1 MANAV
6 FNSYEDYLSKDTSN
20 PVQHNSF
27 DLSHIRNFTTT
38 YGALIPFYLEDC
50 VPSDH
55 FKISNIVKVQS
66 LPMANPLFNNI
77 KITTWYFYCPYYL
90 LWRKFDL
97 FISGGRDGTYTADFP
112 VTSLIPTHNSLGDYL
127 GLPIPPDYTS
137 SGTLLSVSAFPFAM
151 YQRIYRDYFFN
162 QDLQTSTNTNY
173 WFPADE
179 DDFTLRD
186 GTSFILSRSSFA
198 SRYYNDVVADHI
210 VQSGSGYYGQD
221 FCVDTPG
228 TVNSSRAVTS
238 TETREYPILQ
248 LIRFKNFNRDYFT
261 SAMFSPQR
269 GPAMGLTSTNLS
281 PFSPSDF
288 NTLTS
293 ISSST
298 ASVSDTISTGYMSS
312 SDPSSYGFFQ
322 SSSTSGISNGTLNQ
336 SLANLSN
343 IISKRISS
351 AITISDIMTASQ
363 VQLWM
368 ERNMQVKAQYN
379 EFLRVHFGDAP
390 LDERLTKPY
399 YIGGSTQYLNVSAVV
414 QTSESANT
422 PQGTMT
428 GLGSGSDSQFI
439 GSFTSHEYG
448 MIMGIMCIM
457 PDVYYTQGL
466 DRIWSHSTKF
476 DFYFPEFAQLPP
488 EPIYNRE
495 IWYDN
500 RSNNHNDEVFG
511 YAGRYDFMRHRR
523 SMSVSDLRNPN
534 MLDFSSWVVNRSF
547 SSLPTLNSQSFLS
560 SLKDYGGIAS
570 IPARIYNSSGVW
582 VDYNNIP
589 MDHFPT
595 GNLQNPFLV
604 QVGLNIHA
612 SRPLPFRNE
621 PQTLNLRR
629 G

>member
-6 FNSYEDYLSKDTSN
+6 FNSFEDYLSKDTSN

-55 FKISNIVKVQS
+55 FRISNIVKVQS
-66 LPMANPLFNNI
+66 LPMTNPLFNNI

-112 VTSLIPTHNSLGDYL
+112 VTSLIPTHNSLADYL
-127 GLPIPPDYTS
+127 GLPIAPDYAS
-137 SGTLLSVSAFPFAM
+137 SSKRMTVSAFPFAF
-151 YQRIYRDYFFN
+151 YQRVFRDYFLN
-162 QDLQTSTNTNY
+162 QDLQTSSNTNY

-179 DDFTLRD
+179 DNFSLRD
-186 GTSFILSRSSFA
+186 GFNYVLAKSGTTDMFFNCPCAELS
-198 SRYYNDVVADHI
+198 V
-210 VQSGSGYYGQD
+210 SGGYFGQD
-221 FCVDTPG
+221 IFVCD
-228 TVNSSRAVTS
+228 SSSVPRRLSSAQ
-238 TETREYPILQ
+238 TRELPILQ

-281 PFSPSDF
+281 PFSSSDF
-288 NTLTS
+288 SSLV
-293 ISSST
+293 SSSSNTNTTSLGMTWSTLANPTFVSLGLDDDSVHPLDT
-298 ASVSDTISTGYMSS
+298 ADV
-312 SDPSSYGFFQ
+312 
-322 SSSTSGISNGTLNQ
+322 Q
-336 SLANLSN
+336 SLLARFGNMLS
-343 IISKRISS
+343 SKISS

-414 QTSESANT
+414 QTSESATT

-500 RSNNHNDEVFG
+500 SSGNSNDAVFG

-534 MLDFSSWVVNRSF
+534 MRDFSSWVINRSF
-547 SSLPTLNSQSFLS
+547 SSLPTLNSESFLS
-560 SLKDYGGIAS
+560 TLKHYGGIAS
-570 IPARIYNSSGVW
+570 IPPRVYSDAGDWI
-582 VDYNNIP
+582 DYNNIP